1 MSNQIKTNLNY
12 YKMNNIPFNK
22 YYKKLG
28 FVSIILIIISLS
40 CLLFKGLNFG
50 VDFKGGTLI
59 EIRIENSNHSVSK
72 VRDVFNMSNLPN
84 LTVKNF
90 GNEKDYIIKFQK
102 QNLNDPEFI
111 NNLKTEVSKSF
122 TDINFRRVENVG
134 PKVSSELLKSGII
147 AISLSLAAML
157 FYIWIRFEWQFSL
170 GAIMA
175 LFHDVII
182 TLGIFSFLSLEIN
195 LSIVAA
201 VLTIVGYS
209 MNDTVVIFDRVRD
222 NLKKYSDISIFELT
236 NQSINETLSR
246 TILTSV
252 TTLLALFSIFFLG
265 GEILRGFS
273 FAMILGVIF
282 GTYSSIYIAN
292 PILVRLNVNQETI
305 VKKEEERN

>member
-1 MSNQIKTNLNY
+1 MKT
-12 YKMNNIPFNK
+12 IGFNR
-22 YYKKLG
+22 YYKKFGIFSL
-28 FVSIILIIISLS
+28 ILIIFSL
-40 CLLFKGLNFG
+40 LLLFFKGLNYG

-59 EIRIENSNHSVSK
+59 EIRLENSDHSISK
-72 VRDVFNMSNLPN
+72 VRDVFGNSNLPN
-84 LTVKNF
+84 LSVKNF
-90 GNEKDYIIKFQK
+90 GNDKDYIIKFKK
-102 QNLNDPEFI
+102 QNLDDPDYI

-122 TDINFRRVENVG
+122 PDINFRRVENVG

-170 GAIMA
+170 GAILA
-175 LFHDVII
+175 LFHDVVI
-182 TLGIFSFLSLEIN
+182 TLGIFSLLSLEIN

-222 NLKKYSDISIFELT
+222 NLKKFEDLNIFDLT

-252 TTLLALFSIFFLG
+252 TTLLALLSIFLLG

-273 FAMILGVIF
+273 FAMILGVII

-292 PILVRLNVNQETI
+292 PTLVRLNVNHNTV
-305 VKKEEERN
+305 VKKEDEKN